1 MSVDR
6 PEFRISDAEREEA
19 IDALGTH
26 MRDGRL
32 DIDEYG
38 DRTARATAAKTR
50 GELVALFSDLPEP
63 RPAMLRE
70 HLPAPPAPPGPERR
84 RRREPRR
91 RSGGLP
97 VGVVPIAIAVGIALV
112 LLRVPIPLVVIPIV
126 LLIGGAFGGRCW
138 SGRS

>member
-1 MSVDR
+1 
-6 PEFRISDAEREEA
+6 
-19 IDALGTH
+19 

-38 DRTARATAAKTR
+38 DRTARLTAAKTR
-50 GELVALFSDLPEP
+50 GELLALFSDLPEP
-63 RPAMLRE
+63 RPAMLRD
-70 HLPAPPAPPGPERR
+70 HLPTPPRQAWPERR

-97 VGVVPIAIAVGIALV
+97 AGVVPIAIAVGIALI
-112 LLRVPIPLVVIPIV
+112 LLRVPVPLVVIPIV
-126 LLIGGAFGGRCW
+126 LLIGGVFSGRCW

>member
-1 MSVDR
+1 MTVDR

-19 IDALGTH
+19 IDALGAH

-32 DIDEYG
+32 NIDEYG

-50 GELVALFSDLPEP
+50 GELVTLFTDLPEP

-70 HLPAPPAPPGPERR
+70 QLPAPPEHEPPERR

-97 VGVVPIAIAVGIALV
+97 VGVVPLAIAVAIGLV
-112 LLRVPIPLVVIPIV
+112 LLLRVPVPLLVIPVV
-126 LLIGGAFGGRCW
+126 LLIVGACGRRW
-138 SGRS
+138 PGRG